1 MAVGQFPF
9 TVWILDYRVGS
20 GIFQY
25 VIHNEIIITRCKL
38 TLKLVLQCL
47 GLAGRDYVK
56 SVQEFSKNVFLA
68 WKYLFQ
74 VMINSFRANVWFLYL
89 LETARKP
96 LVYMTFSEGEWN
108 IGLKW
113 VKSATWI
120 NVVIIVLF
128 RSR

>member
-1 MAVGQFPF
+1 M
-9 TVWILDYRVGS
+9 
-20 GIFQY
+20 
-25 VIHNEIIITRCKL
+25 TRCKL